1 MLDKD
6 IEKILITREEIQN
19 RCSELGKELTE
30 IYKDKN
36 PLVVGVLKGAVP
48 FMAERD
54 NFFWRSEDFE
64 RFGYKCR
71 RPRYADRRRYY

>member
-48 FMAERD
+48 FMADIVR
-54 NFFWRSEDFE
+54 
-64 RFGYKCR
+64 
-71 RPRYADRRRYY
+71 

>member
-30 IYKDKN
+30 IYKIKIHWS
-36 PLVVGVLKGAVP
+36 LA
-48 FMAERD
+48 
-54 NFFWRSEDFE
+54 
-64 RFGYKCR
+64 Y
-71 RPRYADRRRYY
+71 